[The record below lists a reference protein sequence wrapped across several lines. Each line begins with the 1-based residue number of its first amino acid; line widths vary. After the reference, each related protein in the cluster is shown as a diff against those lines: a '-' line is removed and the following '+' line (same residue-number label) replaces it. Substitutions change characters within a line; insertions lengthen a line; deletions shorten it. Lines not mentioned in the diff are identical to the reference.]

1 MRPLLF
7 VNWHMVNVRFRGL
20 MWILACVLALV
31 ILMASAPHSMPPP
44 QQASKTVTHTAGAK
58 WRP

>member
-20 MWILACVLALV
+20 MWILACALALV
-31 ILMASAPHSMPPP
+31 ILMHSVPRSAPPP
-44 QQASKTVTHTAGAK
+44 QQASKTLAYPAGAK
-58 WRP
+58 LRP